1 MSNWMFKLRGDLTR
15 NQSLIL
21 GLVGFLLF
29 ILVWWLASEQL
40 SVYKYIDPEYTQDL
54 AGLTDAQR
62 DSIAVADSQRTA
74 NMREAGQ
81 LDSVKTYRVLP
92 PPMRVLG
99 SYESL
104 INNDMLFPQIL
115 KSLWVNVQGY
125 VWAVLISIIVGF
137 MIGLFPLFRGL
148 FNKQIDAI
156 RYLPLSALVGLFL
169 VWFGIGGGMKVA
181 FLAFG
186 ILVYLL
192 PIVVQRINEV
202 KDVYLKTVHTLNAN
216 NWQTIKTVYF
226 PSVMEKLIDDVRV
239 LTAISW
245 TYIILAEGYN
255 REGGLGNLIWTSSRK
270 GQLDKVFALL
280 IVIVIIGFIQD
291 QIFKLM
297 DRKLF
302 PHKNY
307 KSMLPGLK
315 ESKIGVLVALGSLLA
330 AVLINSFFGLP
341 ALLSKMIWL
350 LVLSAILIT
359 FFGEFSTRKAL
370 AND

>member
-1 MSNWMFKLRGDLTR
+1 MSNWMFKLRGELNR
-15 NQSLIL
+15 SQSLML

-40 SVYKYIDPEYTQDL
+40 SVYKYIDPAYTQDL
-54 AGLTDAQR
+54 AGLTDMQR
-62 DSIAVADSQRTA
+62 DSTAVADSLRTVK
-74 NMREAGQ
+74 MREAGE
-81 LDSVKTYRVLP
+81 LDSIKTYRVLP
-92 PPMRVLG
+92 PPMKVLG
-99 SYESL
+99 SYGSL
-104 INNDMLFPQIL
+104 INKDMLLSHTL
-115 KSLWVNVQGY
+115 KSLWVNIQGY
-125 VWAVLISIIVGF
+125 VWAVIISVVLGF
-137 MIGLFPLFRGL
+137 LIGLFPLFRGL
-148 FNKQIDAI
+148 FNKQIEAI

-169 VWFGIGGGMKVA
+169 VWFGIGTGMKVA

-216 NWQTIKTVYF
+216 NWQTIKSVYL

-255 REGGLGNLIWTSSRK
+255 KEGGLGNLIWNSSKK

-291 QIFKLM
+291 QVFKQM

-307 KSMLPGLK
+307 KRMLPGLK
-315 ESKIGVLVALGSLLA
+315 ESKIGVLVALGALLA

-341 ALLSKMIWL
+341 ALLSKLIWL
-350 LVLSAILIT
+350 LVLAAIVIT